1 MTTLSST
8 KQRISG
14 NRLMDV
20 MSLNVLL
27 FVVNLHALFDLYSP
41 DAKLMSPLE
50 KSSGGAMIS
59 SMSRS
64 CIADIVLEEVTIG
77 LLLAREGVPREPEAR
92 RTSTRLP
99 PKLTRL
105 RVPITCCRRN
115 NST

>member
-1 MTTLSST
+1 
-8 KQRISG
+8 
-14 NRLMDV
+14 
-20 MSLNVLL
+20 
-27 FVVNLHALFDLYSP
+27 
-41 DAKLMSPLE
+41 
-50 KSSGGAMIS
+50 MIS
-59 SMSRS
+59 SISRS
-64 CIADIVLEEVTIG
+64 CMADMVLEEVTMG